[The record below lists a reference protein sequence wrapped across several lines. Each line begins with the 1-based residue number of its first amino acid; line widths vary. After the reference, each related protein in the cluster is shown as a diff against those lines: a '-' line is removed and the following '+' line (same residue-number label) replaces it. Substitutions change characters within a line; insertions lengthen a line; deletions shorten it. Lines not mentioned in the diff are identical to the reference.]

1 MNDKQN
7 IIRYTLIGIISI
19 LIIWG
24 IVYFVTL
31 KKPQS
36 SDGVDLQRQQVEQ
49 PKQEV
54 TPPVESATTTPTS
67 TPPKTST
74 APAPKKTTTN
84 TNGYEAALEKY
95 GKGLR
100 IQFVECHSNPGK
112 LVVKSGVAFMLDNRE
127 GNAHVFKVA
136 GQTFNIPAWGYTITS
151 IRAEGDHDL
160 TCDGGGSAVIT
171 VQP

>member
-24 IVYFVTL
+24 IVYFVSL

-36 SDGVDLQRQQVEQ
+36 SNNADLQRQQVEQ

-54 TPPVESATTTPTS
+54 TPTAQATS
-67 TPPKTST
+67 TPPVTVPPKTST
-74 APAPKKTTTN
+74 TPAPKKTTTN
-84 TNGYEAALEKY
+84 TNGYEAALDKY

-100 IQFVECHSNPGK
+100 IQFFECRSTPGK

>member
-24 IVYFVTL
+24 IVYFVTQ
-31 KKPQS
+31 KKPQTS
-36 SDGVDLQRQQVEQ
+36 EGVDLQRQQVEQ
-49 PKQEV
+49 PKEDVTTTVQPSS
-54 TPPVESATTTPTS
+54 TPPQSV
-67 TPPKTST
+67 PPKTSVT
-74 APAPKKTTTN
+74 PAPKKTTSSS
-84 TNGYEAALEKY
+84 NGYEAALDKY

-100 IQFVECHSNPGK
+100 IQFFECHSNPGK
-112 LVVKSGVAFMLDNRE
+112 LVVKSGVPFMLDNRE

-136 GQTFNIPAWGYTITS
+136 GQTYNIPAWGYTITS
-151 IRAEGDHDL
+151 IRAQGDHDL

>member
-7 IIRYTLIGIISI
+7 IVRYTLIGIISI

-36 SDGVDLQRQQVEQ
+36 TGNIDLQRQHVE
-49 PKQEV
+49 
-54 TPPVESATTTPTS
+54 
-67 TPPKTST
+67 PPKEDVGPPTQATST
-74 APAPKKTTTN
+74 APASVPPQSTPVPKKTTPS
-84 TNGYEAALEKY
+84 TNGYEAALDKY

-100 IQFVECHSNPGK
+100 IQFFECRSNPGK

-136 GQTFNIPAWGYTITS
+136 GQTYNIPAWGYTITS
-151 IRAEGDHDL
+151 IRAVGDHDL
-160 TCDGGGSAVIT
+160 TCDGGGSALIT